1 MSPATPGCLATEC
14 LMSARA
20 QHPVCVYLPSLPGQP
35 ERRAGPGP
43 PAETTGH
50 SYIKYHK
57 RHHFPQIRLFF
68 HASMGYFSILET
80 YLLDVSVVKVCLQFP
95 NFPRQVTERADSCQA
110 GGARQISATAPA
122 ALSPGPGSL
131 LSVNSECNICGSLE
145 LARHLML
152 IICSRSLT

>member
-1 MSPATPGCLATEC
+1 MSDVSPGPASCLC
-14 LMSARA
+14 LPALTARA
-20 QHPVCVYLPSLPGQP
+20 GRAA
-35 ERRAGPGP
+35 RRTRTARRN
-43 PAETTGH
+43 ETTGH